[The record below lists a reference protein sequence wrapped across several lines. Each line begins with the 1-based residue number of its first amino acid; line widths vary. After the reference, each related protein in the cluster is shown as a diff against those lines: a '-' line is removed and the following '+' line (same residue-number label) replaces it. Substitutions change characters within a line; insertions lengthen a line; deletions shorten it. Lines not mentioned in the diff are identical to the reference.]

1 MLWLSELRRIYQEQT
16 SQPSFRGVVRLKD
29 ADVQQWADRVGVS
42 RPDFYNELAIR
53 LARGFASSELTF
65 EFCDA
70 VLNGIH
76 DVIGNAGEERPELFW
91 RIYVAFDEGEYYHDN
106 NRQEDPA
113 EAYTRPM
120 IADILKTLD
129 GMKGQA

>member
-1 MLWLSELRRIYQEQT
+1 MALDHVLSELRQIYGEQA
-16 SQPSFRGVVRLKD
+16 SQPNYRGVVRLKD
-29 ADVQQWADRVGVS
+29 ADVQQWVAALACS
-42 RPDFYNELAIR
+42 RPDFYNELAIG

-76 DVIGNAGEERPELFW
+76 DVIGNADEERPDLFW
-91 RIYVAFDEGEYYHDN
+91 RIYVAFDEGEYYHEN

-120 IADILKTLD
+120 IADILKTVD
-129 GMKGQA
+129 GR